1 MWMSTQEKVKGA
13 SFLLE
18 EISPEQVFTPEDIT
32 EEQKMIGRTVL
43 EFVEK
48 EIEPVREKLESLDY
62 DLSIQLMRKAGEL
75 GLLGGEVPEE
85 YGGLDLDKI
94 SATILSEN
102 MTRGGSFA
110 LTHGAHIGIGSL
122 PIVLFG
128 SPEQKQ
134 KYLPKLVTGELI
146 AAYALTEPGSGS
158 DALGAKTTAVLS
170 ADGKHYILNG
180 SKQFIT
186 NGGFADIFIVY
197 AKVDGE
203 KFTAFIVERNF
214 PGVTI
219 GPEEKKMGIK
229 GSSTCPVILEDVK
242 VPVENVLG
250 EIGKGHVIAF
260 NILNIGRFKLGVG
273 AVGTT
278 KWAIELSAKYANER
292 KQFNVPISRF
302 RLIQQKLAEMNIAAY
317 VNESTVYRTA
327 GLIDQALQGLDSN
340 APDIGVVTGKRIE
353 EYAIECSINKV
364 FGSEIMDQVV
374 DEAVQIHGGYGY
386 IQEYKVEQMYR
397 DSRINRI
404 FEGTNEINRLLIPG
418 TLVKKAMRGDLPL
431 LSAIQNLQKELISYI
446 PTPAEGLLGAEKT
459 LIDAAKKITLMV
471 AGLGVQKYQT
481 KLEQE
486 QELLANVADMIIAIY
501 TMESAYLR
509 TLKAIARDGEA
520 AHQNKIDM
528 TRVYVHEAFEQV
540 ERLAR
545 ESLAAISEGDQLLTQ
560 LSILKKLARR
570 NPANTIALKRAI
582 AQRVIEAEKYVS

>member
-1 MWMSTQEKVKGA
+1 MSTKEKVKGA
-13 SFLLE
+13 SFLLGD
-18 EISPEQVFTPEDIT
+18 IAPEQVFTPEDMT
-32 EEQKMIGRTVL
+32 EEQKMIGQSVL

-62 DLSIQLMRKAGEL
+62 DLSVRLMRKAGEMGFL
-75 GLLGGEVPEE
+75 GAEVPEQ
-85 YGGLDLDKI
+85 YGGLELDKI
-94 SATILSEN
+94 SATVISEN
-102 MTRGGSFA
+102 MVRSGSFA
-110 LTHGAHIGIGSL
+110 LTHGAHIGIGTL
-122 PIVLFG
+122 PIALFG
-128 SPEQKQ
+128 TPEQKQ
-134 KYLPKLVTGELI
+134 KYLPKLVTGEWI

-158 DALGAKTTAVLS
+158 DALGAKTSAVLS
-170 ADGKHYILNG
+170 EDGKYYILNG
-180 SKQFIT
+180 TKQFIT
-186 NGGFADIFIVY
+186 NGGFADVFTVY

-214 PGVTI
+214 PGVSI

-250 EIGKGHVIAF
+250 EVGRGHVIAF

-292 KQFNVPISRF
+292 KQFKVPISSF
-302 RLIQQKLAEMNIAAY
+302 GLIQQKLADMNIAAY
-317 VNESTVYRTA
+317 VNEATVYRTA
-327 GLIDQALQGLDSN
+327 GLIDEALAGLDPN

-364 FGSEIMDQVV
+364 FGSEMMDEVV
-374 DEAVQIHGGYGY
+374 DHAVQIHGGYGY

-431 LSAIQNLQKELISYI
+431 LAAVQNLQKELISFI
-446 PTPAEGLLGAEKT
+446 PAPAEGLLGAEKA
-459 LIDAAKKITLMV
+459 LIDAAKKIVLMV
-471 AGLGVQKYQT
+471 AGLGVQKYQMA
-481 KLEQE
+481 LEKE
-486 QELLANVADMIIAIY
+486 QELLANVADLIIAIY
-501 TMESAYLR
+501 AMESAYLR
-509 TLKAIARDGEA
+509 TMKAVARDGQE

-528 TRVYVHEAFEQV
+528 TQVYVHETFDRVEQI
-540 ERLAR
+540 AR
-545 ESLAAISEGDQLLTQ
+545 ASLAAISEGDELLTQ
-560 LSILKKLARR
+560 LSILKRLCRR
-570 NPANTIALKRAI
+570 TPVNTVALKRAI
-582 AQRVIEAEKYVS
+582 ARRVIEAEKYVS

>member
-1 MWMSTQEKVKGA
+1 MSTKEKVKGA

-18 EISPEQVFTPEDIT
+18 SIDPELVFTPEDMND
-32 EEQKMIGRTVL
+32 EQKMIGQSVL

-48 EIEPVREKLESLDY
+48 EVEPVREKIEGLDY
-62 DLSIQLMRKAGEL
+62 EVSRQLMLKAGEL
-75 GLLGGEVPEE
+75 GFLGAEVPEQ
-85 YGGLDLDKI
+85 YGGLELDKI
-94 SATILSEN
+94 SATVISEN
-102 MTRGGSFA
+102 MVRSGSFT

-128 SPEQKQ
+128 TPEQKQ
-134 KYLPKLVTGELI
+134 KYLPKLVTGEWI

-170 ADGKHYILNG
+170 EDGKYYILNG
-180 SKQFIT
+180 AKQFIT
-186 NGGFADIFIVY
+186 NGGFADVFTVY

-214 PGVTI
+214 PGVSI

-292 KQFNVPISRF
+292 KQFGVPISSF
-302 RLIQQKLAEMNIAAY
+302 RLIQQKLADMNIATY
-317 VNESTVYRTA
+317 VNESAVYRTA
-327 GLIDQALQGLDSN
+327 GLIDDTLKDLDPN
-340 APDIGVVTGKRIE
+340 APDIGKVTGKRIE

-364 FGSEIMDQVV
+364 FGSEIMDYVV
-374 DEAVQIHGGYGY
+374 DEAVQVHGGYGY

-431 LSAIQNLQKELISYI
+431 LAAVQNLQKELLTYM
-446 PTPAEGLLGAEKT
+446 PMPAEGLLGAEKT
-459 LIDAAKKITLMV
+459 LIDAAKKIALMV
-471 AGLGVQKYQT
+471 AGLGVQKYQMA
-481 KLEQE
+481 LEKE
-486 QELLANVADMIIAIY
+486 QELLANVADLIIYIY
-501 TMESAYLR
+501 AMESAYLR
-509 TLKAIARDGEA
+509 TMKAVARDGQE

-528 TRVYVHEAFEQV
+528 TQVYVHEAFDRVEQI
-540 ERLAR
+540 AR
-545 ESLAAISEGDQLLTQ
+545 ASLAAISEGDQLLTQ
-560 LSILKKLARR
+560 LSILKRLCRR
-570 NPANTIALKRAI
+570 NPINTIALKRDI

>member
-1 MWMSTQEKVKGA
+1 MSTQEKVKGA

>member
-1 MWMSTQEKVKGA
+1 MSTQEKVKGA

-18 EISPEQVFTPEDIT
+18 EISPEQVFTPEDMT
-32 EEQKMIGRTVL
+32 EEQKMIGQSVL
-43 EFVEK
+43 DFVEK
-48 EIEPVREKLESLDY
+48 EIEPVREQLENLNY
-62 DLSIQLMRKAGEL
+62 DLSRQLMRKAGEL
-75 GLLGGEVPEE
+75 GFLGGEVPEE
-85 YGGLDLDKI
+85 YGGLNLDKI
-94 SATILSEN
+94 SATVLSEN
-102 MTRGGSFA
+102 MTRSGSFA

-128 SPEQKQ
+128 TPEQKQ
-134 KYLPKLVTGELI
+134 KYLPKLVTGEWI

-170 ADGKHYILNG
+170 EDGKHYILNG

-186 NGGFADIFIVY
+186 NGGFADVFIVY

-203 KFTAFIVERNF
+203 KFTAFIVERRF
-214 PGVTI
+214 PGVSV

-250 EIGKGHVIAF
+250 EIGRGHVIAF

-292 KQFNVPISRF
+292 KQFKVPISSF
-302 RLIQQKLAEMNIAAY
+302 PLIQQKLADMNIATY
-317 VNESTVYRTA
+317 VNEATVYRTA
-327 GLIDQALQGLDSN
+327 GLIEEALADLDPN

-353 EYAIECSINKV
+353 EYAIECSINKI

-386 IQEYKVEQMYR
+386 IQEYTVEQMYR

-404 FEGTNEINRLLIPG
+404 FEGTNEINRLIIPG

-431 LSAIQNLQKELISYI
+431 LAAVQNLQKELISYV

-459 LIDAAKKITLMV
+459 LIDAAKKIVLMV
-471 AGLGVQKYQT
+471 AGLGVQKYQMN
-481 KLEQE
+481 LEKE
-486 QELLANVADMIIAIY
+486 QELLANVADLVIAVY
-501 TMESAYLR
+501 AMESAYLR
-509 TLKAIARDGEA
+509 TMKAVSRDGQK

-528 TRVYVHEAFEQV
+528 TQVYVHETFDRVEQI
-540 ERLAR
+540 AR
-545 ESLAAISEGDQLLTQ
+545 TSLAAISEGDQLLTQ
-560 LSILKKLARR
+560 LSILKRLCRR
-570 NPANTIALKRAI
+570 TPVNTVALKRAI
-582 AQRVIEAEKYVS
+582 ARRVIEAEKYVS

>member
-1 MWMSTQEKVKGA
+1 MSTQEKVKGA

-18 EISPEQVFTPEDIT
+18 EISPEQVFTPEDMT
-32 EEQKMIGRTVL
+32 EEQKMIGQSVL
-43 EFVEK
+43 DFVEK
-48 EIEPVREKLESLDY
+48 EIEPVREQLENLNY
-62 DLSIQLMRKAGEL
+62 DLSRQLMRKAGEL
-75 GLLGGEVPEE
+75 GFLGGEVPEE
-85 YGGLDLDKI
+85 YGGLNLDKI
-94 SATILSEN
+94 SATVLSEN
-102 MTRGGSFA
+102 MTRSGSFA

-128 SPEQKQ
+128 TPEQKQ
-134 KYLPKLVTGELI
+134 KYLPKLVTGEWI

-170 ADGKHYILNG
+170 EDGKHYILNG

-186 NGGFADIFIVY
+186 NGGFADVFIVY

-203 KFTAFIVERNF
+203 KFTAFIVERRF
-214 PGVTI
+214 PGVSV

-250 EIGKGHVIAF
+250 EIGRGHVIAF

-292 KQFNVPISRF
+292 KQFKVPISSF
-302 RLIQQKLAEMNIAAY
+302 PLIQQKLADMNIATY
-317 VNESTVYRTA
+317 VNEATVYRTA
-327 GLIDQALQGLDSN
+327 GLIEEALADLDPN

-353 EYAIECSINKV
+353 EYAIECSINKI

-386 IQEYKVEQMYR
+386 IQEYTVEQMYR

-404 FEGTNEINRLLIPG
+404 FEGTNEINRLIIPG
-418 TLVKKAMRGDLPL
+418 TLVKKAMRGDLTL
-431 LSAIQNLQKELISYI
+431 LAAVQNLQKELISYV

-459 LIDAAKKITLMV
+459 LIDAAKKIVLMV
-471 AGLGVQKYQT
+471 AGLGVQKYQMN
-481 KLEQE
+481 LEKE
-486 QELLANVADMIIAIY
+486 QELLANVADLVIAVY
-501 TMESAYLR
+501 AMESAYLR
-509 TLKAIARDGEA
+509 TMKAVSRDGQK

-528 TRVYVHEAFEQV
+528 TQVYVHETFDRVEQI
-540 ERLAR
+540 AR
-545 ESLAAISEGDQLLTQ
+545 TSLAAISEGDQLLTQ
-560 LSILKKLARR
+560 LSILKRLCRR
-570 NPANTIALKRAI
+570 TPVNTVALKRAI
-582 AQRVIEAEKYVS
+582 ARRVIEAEKYVS

>member
-1 MWMSTQEKVKGA
+1 MSTREKVKGA

-18 EISPEQVFTPEDIT
+18 DISPEQVFTPEDMT
-32 EEQKMIGRTVL
+32 EEQKMIGQSVL

-62 DLSIQLMRKAGEL
+62 ELSRQLMRKAGEL
-75 GLLGGEVPEE
+75 GFLGAEVPEE
-85 YGGLDLDKI
+85 YGGLALDKI
-94 SATILSEN
+94 SATVLSEN

-128 SPEQKQ
+128 TPEQKK
-134 KYLPKLVTGELI
+134 KYLPKLVTGEWI

-170 ADGKHYILNG
+170 EDGKYYILNG
-180 SKQFIT
+180 TKQFIT
-186 NGGFADIFIVY
+186 NGGFADVFTVY

-214 PGVTI
+214 PGVII

-250 EIGKGHVIAF
+250 EIGRGHVIAF

-292 KQFNVPISRF
+292 KQFNVPISSF
-302 RLIQQKLAEMNIAAY
+302 PLIQQKLADMNIATY
-317 VNESTVYRTA
+317 VNEATVYRTA
-327 GLIDQALQGLDSN
+327 GLIDEALADLDPN
-340 APDIGVVTGKRIE
+340 APDIGKVTGKRIE
-353 EYAIECSINKV
+353 EYAIECSINKI

-404 FEGTNEINRLLIPG
+404 FEGTNEINRLIIPG

-431 LSAIQNLQKELISYI
+431 LAAVQNLQKELISYI

-459 LIDAAKKITLMV
+459 LIDAAKKIVLMV
-471 AGLGVQKYQT
+471 AGLGVQKYQMN
-481 KLEQE
+481 LEKE
-486 QELLANVADMIIAIY
+486 QELLANVADLIIAVY
-501 TMESAYLR
+501 AMESAYLR
-509 TLKAIARDGEA
+509 TMKAVNRDGQE

-528 TRVYVHEAFEQV
+528 TQVFVHETFDRVEQI
-540 ERLAR
+540 AR
-545 ESLAAISEGDQLLTQ
+545 ASLAAISEGDQLLTQ
-560 LSILKKLARR
+560 LSILKRLTRR
-570 NPANTIALKRAI
+570 TPINTIALKRAI
-582 AQRVIEAEKYVS
+582 ARRVIEAEKYVS